1 MKQEEILFFL
11 GSACIVVFAWI
22 AFTVLHNSL
31 TSTIG
36 STTAQAIS
44 PIQPTFNT
52 KIIDA
57 MRSRS
62 TIVPLN
68 IIPTQSPTN
77 IVVTTA
83 PQPTVPVATQS
94 ASTATTGGTLQ

>member
-22 AFTVLHNSL
+22 AFTILHNSL
-31 TSTIG
+31 TSTISG
-36 STTAQAIS
+36 SILQAIT
-44 PIQPTFNT
+44 PIDPTFNT

-57 MRSRS
+57 MKKR
-62 TIVPLN
+62 TT
-68 IIPTQSPTN
+68 IIPLYTIPPYAQTN

-83 PQPTVPVATQS
+83 PTQPI
-94 ASTATTGGTLQ
+94 ASSSSSQIASQGGLLQ